1 MGLGDMFNKIFKKE
15 EGKGSKAAEIG
26 DDKKTIDAKNK
37 VETSRTENIHKLVT
51 LNIEEAVDQTAQPE
65 ERDVGWKYQHDENYQ
80 DSNTESGTAQP
91 ASTQLGSAESA
102 ETSGVEHAQSSE
114 QITEEK
120 VFEILSDIYD
130 PEIPIDIVNLGLVYG
145 VQVDDGVVNVKMTL
159 TSPGCP
165 TAGQMV
171 QEAQMLIEELPGVK
185 EVIVEVVWDPPWDP
199 SKMSEEAKRALGYI

>member
-15 EGKGSKAAEIG
+15 EGKGSKTLEIG
-26 DDKKTIDAKNK
+26 DEKKTMMDVKNMA
-37 VETSRTENIHKLVT
+37 ETPRTENIHKLET
-51 LNIEEAVDQTAQPE
+51 LSIEEAVDQTSQPRE
-65 ERDVGWKYQHDENYQ
+65 KGDYKQ
-80 DSNTESGTAQP
+80 DKDDQDLKTESGTVQP
-91 ASTQLGSAESA
+91 ISSQSDSTETAD
-102 ETSGVEHAQSSE
+102 TSGVEPASE
-114 QITEEK
+114 QVTEEK
-120 VFEILSDIYD
+120 VFEILGDIYD

-145 VQVDDGVVNVKMTL
+145 VQVEDGIVNVKMTL

-185 EVIVEVVWDPPWDP
+185 EAIVEVVWDPPWDP

>member
-15 EGKGSKAAEIG
+15 EGKGGKTVEIS
-26 DDKKTIDAKNK
+26 DEKKTMMDVKNMA
-37 VETSRTENIHKLVT
+37 ETPRTENIHKLET
-51 LNIEEAVDQTAQPE
+51 LSIEEAVDQTSQPRE
-65 ERDVGWKYQHDENYQ
+65 KDDYKGDKDEQ
-80 DSNTESGTAQP
+80 DLKTESGTAQP
-91 ASTQLGSAESA
+91 ISSQSGSTEPAD
-102 ETSGVEHAQSSE
+102 TSGVEPASDQV
-114 QITEEK
+114 TEEK

-145 VQVDDGVVNVKMTL
+145 VQVEDGIVNVKMTL

-185 EVIVEVVWDPPWDP
+185 EAIVEVVWDPPWDP

>member
-15 EGKGSKAAEIG
+15 EGKGGQTVEIP
-26 DDKKTIDAKNK
+26 DEKKTMMDVKNM
-37 VETSRTENIHKLVT
+37 VETPRTENIHKLET
-51 LNIEEAVDQTAQPE
+51 LSIEEAVDQTSQPRGNNDE
-65 ERDVGWKYQHDENYQ
+65 YKHDKDDQ
-80 DSNTESGTAQP
+80 DPKTESDTARPISTQSGSTEPVDTSGGEP
-91 ASTQLGSAESA
+91 AS
-102 ETSGVEHAQSSE
+102 AQV
-114 QITEEK
+114 TEEK

-145 VQVDDGVVNVKMTL
+145 VQVEDGIVNVKMTL

-165 TAGQMV
+165 TAGQML

-185 EVIVEVVWDPPWDP
+185 EAIVEVVWDPPWDP

>member
-1 MGLGDMFNKIFKKE
+1 MGLGDMLNKIFKKE
-15 EGKGSKAAEIG
+15 EGKENKTAEIG
-26 DDKKTIDAKNK
+26 DEKKTMDVKNM
-37 VETSRTENIHKLVT
+37 VETSRTENIHKLET
-51 LNIEEAVDQTAQPE
+51 LSIEEDVDQTSQPRE
-65 ERDVGWKYQHDENYQ
+65 KGTGWEHKHDKNDEGLK
-80 DSNTESGTAQP
+80 TESGTGQP
-91 ASTQLGSAESA
+91 ISTQLGSTEPVD
-102 ETSGVEHAQSSE
+102 TPGVEPASE
-114 QITEEK
+114 QVTEEK

-145 VQVDDGVVNVKMTL
+145 VQVEDGIVNVKMTL

-185 EVIVEVVWDPPWDP
+185 EAIVEVVWDPPWDP

>member
-15 EGKGSKAAEIG
+15 EGKGSKTAEIG
-26 DDKKTIDAKNK
+26 DEKKTMDVDVKNM
-37 VETSRTENIHKLVT
+37 VETSKTENIHKLET
-51 LNIEEAVDQTAQPE
+51 LSIEEAVDQTPQP
-65 ERDVGWKYQHDENYQ
+65 DAGWKYKQ
-80 DSNTESGTAQP
+80 DKADQDLKTESGTAKP
-91 ASTQLGSAESA
+91 ISTQSDPAEPVQ
-102 ETSGVEHAQSSE
+102 TSGPEPALE
-114 QITEEK
+114 QVTEEK

-145 VQVDDGVVNVKMTL
+145 VQVEDGIVNVKMTL

-185 EVIVEVVWDPPWDP
+185 EAIVEVVWDPPWDP